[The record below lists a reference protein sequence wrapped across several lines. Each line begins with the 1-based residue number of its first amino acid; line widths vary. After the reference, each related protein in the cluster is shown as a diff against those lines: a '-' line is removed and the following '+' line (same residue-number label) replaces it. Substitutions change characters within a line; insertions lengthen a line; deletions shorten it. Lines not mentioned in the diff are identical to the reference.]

1 MNHFKIK
8 TYRITVGLKNG
19 GVFEVDVRCLPEAT
33 NTILAGYVEKA
44 EETHNSKAVKAE
56 IKEV

>member
-8 TYRITVGLKNG
+8 TYRITVTLKNG

-33 NTILAGYVEKA
+33 NTILAGVVEKA
-44 EETHNSKAVKAE
+44 EEEHSSKAVKVE